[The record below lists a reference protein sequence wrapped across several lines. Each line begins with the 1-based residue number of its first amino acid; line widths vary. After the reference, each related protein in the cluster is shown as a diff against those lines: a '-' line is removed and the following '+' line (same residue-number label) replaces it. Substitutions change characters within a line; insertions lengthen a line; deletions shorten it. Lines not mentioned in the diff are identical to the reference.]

1 MKYLVEYYIKSK
13 RGIPGWKIVIEE
25 VVASSDA
32 EAARIVSSKPMFDCV
47 IQVM

>member
-25 VVASSDA
+25 VVASSDT
-32 EAARIVSSKPMFDCV
+32 EAARIVSSRPMFDCV